1 MAKFVYRMQSILDI
15 KVKLENQ
22 AKVAYGIANKKL
34 MEEQEKLRA
43 ILERRAAYEAEAK
56 ELVSGTIDIL
66 KIRENKQAIDVLK
79 SQQRTQMMNVHV
91 AEKNVE
97 AARKRLNEVMTE
109 RKVHEKLKEHKFEEF
124 KQEIQYAE
132 NKEIDELVNEYSS
145 KGYGDFKSDV
155 AEAVVEM
162 VRPIRGE
169 YDKIIQDK
177 AFLQKICEE
186 GAEKAYYISR
196 KTMSKVKKKVGFIV

>member
-15 KVKLENQ
+15 KLKLENQ
-22 AKVAYGIANKKL
+22 AKVAYGIANRKL
-34 MEEQEKLRA
+34 LEEQEKLRV

-109 RKVHEKLKEHKFEEF
+109 RKAHEKLKEHKFEEF

-132 NKEIDELVNEYSS
+132 NKEIDEHVSYSFRDNESS
-145 KGYGDFKSDV
+145 
-155 AEAVVEM
+155 
-162 VRPIRGE
+162 
-169 YDKIIQDK
+169 
-177 AFLQKICEE
+177 
-186 GAEKAYYISR
+186 
-196 KTMSKVKKKVGFIV
+196 T